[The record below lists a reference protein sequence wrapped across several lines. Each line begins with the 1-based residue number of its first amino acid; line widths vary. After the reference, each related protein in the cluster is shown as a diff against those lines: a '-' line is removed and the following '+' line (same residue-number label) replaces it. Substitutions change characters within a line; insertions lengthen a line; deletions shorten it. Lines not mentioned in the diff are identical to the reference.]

1 MPKGFEQA
9 PHKRAIQMT
18 YRHKKK
24 CVQHYR
30 SLGKCI
36 IKPLYGKFKRLT
48 IPSVGTAVEHTD
60 RRVSWYK
67 HFETLF
73 CGTS

>member
-1 MPKGFEQA
+1 
-9 PHKRAIQMT
+9 MT
-18 YRHKKK
+18 YRYKKK
-24 CVQHYR
+24 MCSTLSVI
-30 SLGKCI
+30 GKMHN
-36 IKPLYGKFKRLT
+36 KTSVHPLNGKFKRLT

-60 RRVSWYK
+60 RSVSWSK